1 MEALF
6 VPVQVLVA
14 LNLFSTPHIYEELRA
29 RESVAGDDP
38 EQNVTEDC
46 ALWGAPC
53 TFLQLA
59 HFYVFGTF
67 LFSAHISSKFNYD

>member
-1 MEALF
+1 MHAPL

-14 LNLFSTPHIYEELRA
+14 PNPFSTPHIYEELRA

-46 ALWGAPC
+46 ALWGALRI
-53 TFLQLA
+53 FLL
-59 HFYVFGTF
+59 TF
-67 LFSAHISSKFNYD
+67 LFIFLDTSQVL

>member
-14 LNLFSTPHIYEELRA
+14 LNLFSTPYIHEELRA

-46 ALWGAPC
+46 ALWGALRIFLL
-53 TFLQLA
+53 TFLSI
-59 HFYVFGTF
+59 FFGTSQE
-67 LFSAHISSKFNYD
+67 L

>member
-14 LNLFSTPHIYEELRA
+14 LNPFSTPHIYEELRA

-46 ALWGAPC
+46 ALWGALRI
-53 TFLQLA
+53 FLL
-59 HFYVFGTF
+59 TF
-67 LFSAHISSKFNYD
+67 LFIP

>member
-46 ALWGAPC
+46 ALWGARAY
-53 TFLQLA
+53 F
-59 HFYVFGTF
+59 F
-67 LFSAHISSKFNYD
+67 

>member
-14 LNLFSTPHIYEELRA
+14 LNLFSTPHIYEELTTA
-29 RESVAGDDP
+29 RDDP

-46 ALWGAPC
+46 ALWGALRI
-53 TFLQLA
+53 FLL
-59 HFYVFGTF
+59 TF
-67 LFSAHISSKFNYD
+67 LFIFLDTSQVL

>member
-14 LNLFSTPHIYEELRA
+14 LNLFSTPHIHEELTA
-29 RESVAGDDP
+29 RENVAGDDP

-46 ALWGAPC
+46 ALWGALRIFLL
-53 TFLQLA
+53 TFLL
-59 HFYVFGTF
+59 
-67 LFSAHISSKFNYD
+67 IP

>member
-14 LNLFSTPHIYEELRA
+14 PNPFSSPHIHEELTTA

-46 ALWGAPC
+46 ALWGARRI
-53 TFLQLA
+53 FLL
-59 HFYVFGTF
+59 TF
-67 LFSAHISSKFNYD
+67 LFIP

>member
-14 LNLFSTPHIYEELRA
+14 LNLFSTPHIYEELTTA
-29 RESVAGDDP
+29 QESVAGDDP

-46 ALWGAPC
+46 ALWGALRI
-53 TFLQLA
+53 FLL
-59 HFYVFGTF
+59 TF
-67 LFSAHISSKFNYD
+67 LFIP

>member
-46 ALWGAPC
+46 ALWGALC
-53 TFLQLA
+53 IFL
-59 HFYVFGTF
+59 
-67 LFSAHISSKFNYD
+67 